1 MNERNRAGERVSES
15 NAAPI
20 ETASLLDGP
29 TTDRYRVTYLF
40 RAFCRSNQKRSSHVS
55 ALLSLVLISAVLAV
69 ASRGRTL
76 TIALLLAIP
85 AVAVTLPPSLMV
97 ELLVETI
104 NIAAIAQEKKRGK
117 RLERLNPAP
126 ESLTI
131 GYSMPLLYHQ

>member
-1 MNERNRAGERVSES
+1 M
-15 NAAPI
+15 
-20 ETASLLDGP
+20 
-29 TTDRYRVTYLF
+29 
-40 RAFCRSNQKRSSHVS
+40 
-55 ALLSLVLISAVLAV
+55 LISAVLAV